1 MKFSILENKDE
12 ILFEKK
18 EKIDPILMKI
28 ISKKFPIILKNGEI
42 KLLIFSAILVRNK
55 SDFSSIFENKW
66 RIGILNDEKEKVF
79 GVGSNSLFSSAI
91 LTGKRTLFIDCEN
104 AFIIFSID
112 DTDGIRTYIFDA
124 DENYVIVLAPYRNRL
139 EYYLLTAYLLEG
151 RNVKKIKNKYDR
163 RLQELY

>member
-1 MKFSILENKDE
+1 MSLLSNCRIKIVDEKTRRREFDFERSIRLHWVRHHLE
-12 ILFEKK
+12 EKK
-18 EKIDPILMKI
+18 KTNIL
-28 ISKKFPIILKNGEI
+28 
-42 KLLIFSAILVRNK
+42 
-55 SDFSSIFENKW
+55 
-66 RIGILNDEKEKVF
+66 
-79 GVGSNSLFSSAI
+79 
-91 LTGKRTLFIDCEN
+91 
-104 AFIIFSID
+104 IFSID